1 VDAISDGEDIFL
13 VAMEQIEEAGVHSGD
28 SACVYPPQTLSAA
41 ALAQVER
48 YTRALARRLQVRG
61 LMNVQY
67 AVREGVVYL
76 LEVNARAS
84 RTVPFASKAS
94 GAPLAPLATRLI
106 LGAALADLAPRALG
120 GPDAV
125 SVKGVALP
133 FTKFPGLDP
142 LLGPEMKSTGESMG
156 SGPDFATAFLKAQ
169 DGAGKR
175 LAPGGAVAVVA
186 DGLAP
191 ADWDRLAA
199 ILAVGARPLIAPG
212 VTAAALRARGLAVT
226 VADTLPAPVTLLVQ
240 PAAAGAC
247 DPAAGRAWR
256 REAVAA
262 GLPCAATL
270 RAAAAWLAPDLLDM
284 TADPGAQAAA

>member
-1 VDAISDGEDIFL
+1 
-13 VAMEQIEEAGVHSGD
+13 
-28 SACVYPPQTLSAA
+28 
-41 ALAQVER
+41 
-48 YTRALARRLQVRG
+48 
-61 LMNVQY
+61 
-67 AVREGVVYL
+67 
-76 LEVNARAS
+76 
-84 RTVPFASKAS
+84 
-94 GAPLAPLATRLI
+94 
-106 LGAALADLAPRALG
+106 
-120 GPDAV
+120 
-125 SVKGVALP
+125 
-133 FTKFPGLDP
+133 
-142 LLGPEMKSTGESMG
+142 MKSTGELMG

-199 ILAVGARPLIAPG
+199 ILAVGGRPLVAPG
-212 VTAAALRARGLAVT
+212 VTAGALRARGLAVT
-226 VADTLPAPVTLLVQ
+226 VADTLPAAVTLLVQ
-240 PAAAGAC
+240 PAATGAC

-284 TADPGAQAAA
+284 TADARAEAAA